1 MSYDEVVSFSKSRN
15 EDVDDILEKLQK
27 DPNVETLEID
37 DKKFFK
43 YRKR

>member
-1 MSYDEVVSFSKSRN
+1 MVSFSKSRN

-27 DPNVETLEID
+27 DPNVEILEID